1 MEGAG
6 VSQAA
11 GIQTFRGPEG
21 LFSPTSKNIL
31 ELFQKDTFEVRQPS
45 TSDCQ

>member
-11 GIQTFRGPEG
+11 RIQTFRGPEG
-21 LFSPTSKNIL
+21 LFSATSKKVL
-31 ELFQKDTFEVRQPS
+31 ELFQKDTFEVRGHPQ
-45 TSDCQ
+45 